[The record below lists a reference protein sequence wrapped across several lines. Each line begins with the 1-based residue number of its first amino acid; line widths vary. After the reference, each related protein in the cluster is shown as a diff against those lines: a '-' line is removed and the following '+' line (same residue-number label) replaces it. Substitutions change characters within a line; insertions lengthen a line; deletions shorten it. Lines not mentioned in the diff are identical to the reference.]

1 MAAIIGI
8 DISFGKCTVAAFQNG
23 KPGVVG
29 SFAADEYTPEVFT
42 TAKNLASAVLAEQI
56 TQAVVTVPAAREPR
70 FMERLYGRARKAEL
84 EILRA
89 IYKTSALA
97 LAYGFMNKE
106 EGALCV
112 LCNYSKGGFDFSVI
126 VNDDGCY
133 ETKSIYGGKDNT
145 IWPDKVVI
153 SKIKSGIQESE
164 LETKKGKAF
173 ILGECT
179 QDVHAALNEIFPVE
193 FARPEMP
200 ALGAAVQAAVL
211 SGHSA
216 VKDVLLLEAIHQGLG
231 IEVGKRECHFILE
244 RNTLIPTKQTV
255 KIRPVDED
263 IENFTVHFLLGN
275 SSNASKNETFHVAN
289 CWSGNSDSREYT
301 IVVDIDANGL
311 LNIEVKDSEGSTM
324 TSLNK
329 ARI

>member
-23 KPGVVG
+23 KPGIVG

-56 TQAVVTVPAAREPR
+56 TQAVVTAPAAREPQ
-70 FMERLYGRARKAEL
+70 FMERLYGKAQKANL

-106 EGALCV
+106 EGTLCV
-112 LCNYSKGGFDFSVI
+112 LCNYSKGGFEFSVI
-126 VNDDGCY
+126 ENDDNCY
-133 ETKSIYGGKDNT
+133 TTRSIYGSKANT
-145 IWPDKVVI
+145 IWPDKMVI

-200 ALGAAVQAAVL
+200 ALGAAIQAAIA
-211 SGHSA
+211 SGHNA
-216 VKDVLLLEAIHQGLG
+216 VKDALLLEAISQGLG
-231 IEVGKRECHFILE
+231 IEVGKRQCHFILK
-244 RNTLIPTKQTV
+244 RNTSIPTKKSI
-255 KIRPVDED
+255 KIKPVDED
-263 IENFTVHFLLGN
+263 KEDFTIHFLLGS
-275 SSNASKNETFHVAN
+275 SSNASKNKTFYVAD
-289 CWSGNSDSREYT
+289 CWDGINISREYT
-301 IVVDIDANGL
+301 IIVDIDANGL
-311 LNIEVKDSEGSTM
+311 LNIEVEDSGGCTKASM
-324 TSLNK
+324 HK